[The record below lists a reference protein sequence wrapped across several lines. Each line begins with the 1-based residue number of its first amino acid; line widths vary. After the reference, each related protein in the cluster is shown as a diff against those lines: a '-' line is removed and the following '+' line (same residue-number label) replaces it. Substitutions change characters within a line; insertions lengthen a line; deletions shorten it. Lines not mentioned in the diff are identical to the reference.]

1 MVTLSLLKLLENNGF
16 GRIDENLFWEKMG
29 LGENGLYISDIGGS
43 NNRGARRTV
52 TYQIYCRG
60 SSDVDGYQRVQ
71 AVADFLTRSEAIC
84 NLPAVPPITD
94 YGYGGVTLLPTS
106 SISAVGTDI
115 SGRMI
120 YSITGQ
126 LYYREKIPYM
136 PPPDPT
142 GGKVIQTEGGATLI
156 TENNKIILTEDK

>member
-16 GRIDENLFWEKMG
+16 GKIDVDLFWEKMG
-29 LGENGLYISDIGGS
+29 VGKEGLYISDIGGS
-43 NNRGARRTV
+43 NTRGGRPTT

-60 SSDVDGYQRVQ
+60 ASDVEGYQKLQ

-106 SISAVGTDI
+106 SISAVGADI

-126 LYYREKIPYM
+126 LYYREKVPYV
-136 PPPDPT
+136 PPPPPT
-142 GGKVIQTEGGATLI
+142 EGKVIETEGGIILV
-156 TENNKIILTEDK
+156 TENNKILLTEDK